1 MKIQG
6 RKQNRRD
13 FFKKSLAGVAGISL
27 LSKHPKGE
35 NHSSREA
42 NTMKENKIITRK
54 LGQTDIQVPIIGLGA
69 TNQAVTR
76 AALDAGVIYL
86 DTAYYYGAGEHETML
101 GKVLKGRP
109 RDSFVVATKIQGP
122 MDYRTGL
129 APKKTSAEEFKSEF
143 KRKTEIS
150 LKRLQL
156 DYVDILFVHGV
167 KNPGLIGFRPLK
179 DALQELKRE
188 GKTRFIGPSFHQKEV
203 SLIYTTVKEKIYD
216 VILTSYNFRQPHK
229 QEVKKA
235 IAHAA
240 QAGLGIVAMKAM
252 AGVYW
257 DKQRKYPINAKAAL
271 KWILQDENVH
281 TTIPGI
287 NTFEQLELDL
297 SVMAD
302 LTLTPQEKAD
312 LEFGEKQD
320 MVGLYCAHCGR
331 CRDQCRYHLD
341 IPTIMRSY
349 MYAYGY
355 RNPAKAKGTLSE
367 KNPNEIT
374 CRSCTTCKVSCT
386 HGFDVPRKVQDIIR
400 ILEVPDDFLV

>member
-6 RKQNRRD
+6 RKQNRRE
-13 FFKKSLAGVAGISL
+13 FFKNSLAGVAGISL
-27 LSKHPKGE
+27 LPEHPKGE
-35 NHSSREA
+35 NQSDKEA
-42 NTMKENKIITRK
+42 NTRNANKMINRK
-54 LGQTDIQVPIIGLGA
+54 LGQTDIQVPVIGLGA
-69 TNQAVTR
+69 SNPAVTR

-109 RDSFVVATKIQGP
+109 RDSFVIATKIQGP
-122 MDYRTGL
+122 LDYRTGL
-129 APKKTSAEEFKSEF
+129 APEKTSAEEFKSEF

-167 KNPGLIGFRPLK
+167 KNSGLIGFRPLK

-188 GKTRFIGPSFHQKEV
+188 GKTRFIGTSFHQKEV
-203 SLIYTTVKEKIYD
+203 SSIYTTVKEKIYD

-240 QAGLGIVAMKAM
+240 QAGLGVVAMKVM

-287 NTFEQLELDL
+287 DTFDQLELDL

-302 LTLTPQEKAD
+302 LTLTPREKAD
-312 LEFGEKQD
+312 LQFGEKQAL
-320 MVGLYCAHCGR
+320 VGLYCSQCGR
-331 CRDQCRYHLD
+331 CRDQCRYNLD
-341 IPTIMRSY
+341 IPTVMRSY

-355 RNPAKAKGTLSE
+355 KNPAKAKETLSE
-367 KNPNEIT
+367 KNSKEIT
-374 CRSCTTCKVSCT
+374 CRSCTTCAVSCAI
-386 HGFDVPRKVQDIIR
+386 GFDVPGKVRDIVR
-400 ILEVPDDFLV
+400 VLEVPDDFLV